1 MRSRRGPE
9 RSETSGSRGRGQS
22 QGRPF
27 PQTRREPSKSGSEPW
42 RGGRT
47 RPAGPPAGAP
57 DVRFGIHPVEE
68 ALRAG
73 NVRRVFLE
81 RGYETRPRLA
91 AVAEQAFAAGVDVVE
106 LDTAALTLRARNDK
120 HQGALAVA
128 RPFRYLGLEELL
140 DRAAGQDEPPFLLV
154 VDGVE
159 DPHNLGAILRTADAA
174 G

>member
-9 RSETSGSRGRGQS
+9 RSETSGSRGRAPGPP
-22 QGRPF
+22 GRPQRPPR
-27 PQTRREPSKSGSEPW
+27 PQTPREPSRSGSEPW
-42 RGGRT
+42 RAGRT
-47 RPAGPPAGAP
+47 RPPLQAPPRTP
-57 DVRFGIHPVEE
+57 DVRFGVHAVEE

-91 AVAEQAFAAGVDVVE
+91 AIAEQAYAAGVDVVE
-106 LDTAALTLRARNDK
+106 LDA
-120 HQGALAVA
+120 QALAVRARSDRHQGTLAEA

-140 DRAAGQDEPPFLLV
+140 DHTAAQDSPPFLLI

-159 DPHNLGAILRTADAA
+159 DPHNLG
-174 G
+174 